1 MCGNKTSI
9 KFLKNNMRFIEI
21 DFIQL
26 SFFFFANI
34 KELMIFS
41 TNQFSFLIKRN
52 SPTFPSYSRTNRV
65 IILSTDNYIE
75 EQAKRLG
82 MTYNEVFQDCIDEAT
97 RQLEMSFV
105 RAKEEGK
112 RIIYDQTNLSIKTRK
127 KKLTKVPSI
136 YKRTVVWFQVDLEEA
151 LKRNKTREGKFIPE
165 SILKRM
171 YHQFE
176 VPTLEEGF
184 DFVSCGND

>member
-1 MCGNKTSI
+1 MSWTGKNMFIPELVMLCGIPCSGKSTYVNKLLTYEYW
-9 KFLKNNMRFIEI
+9 K
-21 DFIQL
+21 D
-26 SFFFFANI
+26 A
-34 KELMIFS
+34 
-41 TNQFSFLIKRN
+41 
-52 SPTFPSYSRTNRV
+52 

-112 RIIYDQTNLSIKTRK
+112 RIIWDQTNLSIKTRK
-127 KKLTKVPSI
+127 KKLIKVPSI

-151 LKRNKTREGKFIPE
+151 LKRNETREGKFIPE

>member
-1 MCGNKTSI
+1 MSWTGKNMFIPELVMLCGIPCSGKSTYVNKLRAYEYW
-9 KFLKNNMRFIEI
+9 K
-21 DFIQL
+21 D
-26 SFFFFANI
+26 A
-34 KELMIFS
+34 
-41 TNQFSFLIKRN
+41 
-52 SPTFPSYSRTNRV
+52 V
-65 IILSTDNYIE
+65 VLSTDNYIE

-112 RIIYDQTNLSIKTRK
+112 RIIWDQTNLSIKTRK

-136 YKRTVVWFQVDLEEA
+136 YKRTAVWFQVDLEEA
-151 LKRNKTREGKFIPE
+151 LKRNETREGKFIPE

-184 DFVSCGND
+184 DFVSCVND

>member
-1 MCGNKTSI
+1 MYIPELVMLCGIPCSGKSTYVNKLLTY
-9 KFLKNNMRFIEI
+9 EYW
-21 DFIQL
+21 
-26 SFFFFANI
+26 
-34 KELMIFS
+34 E
-41 TNQFSFLIKRN
+41 N
-52 SPTFPSYSRTNRV
+52 SS
-65 IILSTDNYIE
+65 ILSTDNYIE

-105 RAKEEGK
+105 GAKEEGK
-112 RIIYDQTNLSIKTRK
+112 RIIWDQTNLSIKTRK

-151 LKRNKTREGKFIPE
+151 LKRNETREGKFIPE

>member
-1 MCGNKTSI
+1 MYIPELVMLCGIPCSGKSTYVNKLLTY
-9 KFLKNNMRFIEI
+9 EYW
-21 DFIQL
+21 
-26 SFFFFANI
+26 
-34 KELMIFS
+34 E
-41 TNQFSFLIKRN
+41 N
-52 SPTFPSYSRTNRV
+52 SV
-65 IILSTDNYIE
+65 VLSTDNYIE

-151 LKRNKTREGKFIPE
+151 LERNKNREGKFIPE

-184 DFVSCGND
+184 DFVSCVNDET

>member
-1 MCGNKTSI
+1 MSWTGKNMFIPELVMLCGIPCSGKSTYVNKLLTYEYW
-9 KFLKNNMRFIEI
+9 K
-21 DFIQL
+21 D
-26 SFFFFANI
+26 A
-34 KELMIFS
+34 
-41 TNQFSFLIKRN
+41 
-52 SPTFPSYSRTNRV
+52 

-105 RAKEEGK
+105 GAKEEGK
-112 RIIYDQTNLSIKTRK
+112 RIIWDQTNLSIKTRK

-151 LKRNKTREGKFIPE
+151 LKRNGTREGKFIPE

>member
-1 MCGNKTSI
+1 MSWTGKNMYIPELVMLCGIPCSGKSTYVNK
-9 KFLKNNMRFIEI
+9 LRAYEYW
-21 DFIQL
+21 
-26 SFFFFANI
+26 
-34 KELMIFS
+34 E
-41 TNQFSFLIKRN
+41 N
-52 SPTFPSYSRTNRV
+52 SV
-65 IILSTDNYIE
+65 VLSTDNYIE

-105 RAKEEGK
+105 RAKDEGK
-112 RIIYDQTNLSIKTRK
+112 KIIWDQTNLSIKTRK
-127 KKLTKVPSI
+127 KKLIKVPSI
-136 YKRTVVWFQVDLEEA
+136 YKRTVVWFRVDLEEA
-151 LKRNKTREGKFIPE
+151 LKRNGTREGKFIPE

>member
-1 MCGNKTSI
+1 MSWTGKNMFIPELVMLCGIPCSGKSTYVNKLRDYEYW
-9 KFLKNNMRFIEI
+9 K
-21 DFIQL
+21 D
-26 SFFFFANI
+26 A
-34 KELMIFS
+34 
-41 TNQFSFLIKRN
+41 
-52 SPTFPSYSRTNRV
+52 V
-65 IILSTDNYIE
+65 VLSTDNYIE

-112 RIIYDQTNLSIKTRK
+112 RIIWDQTNLSIKTRK

-136 YKRTVVWFQVDLEEA
+136 YKRTAVWFQVDLEEA
-151 LKRNKTREGKFIPE
+151 LKRNETREGKFIPE

-184 DFVSCGND
+184 DFVSWAYD

>member
-1 MCGNKTSI
+1 MSWTGKNMFIPELVMLCGIPCSGKSTYVNKLLTYEYWE
-9 KFLKNNMRFIEI
+9 N
-21 DFIQL
+21 
-26 SFFFFANI
+26 A
-34 KELMIFS
+34 
-41 TNQFSFLIKRN
+41 
-52 SPTFPSYSRTNRV
+52 V
-65 IILSTDNYIE
+65 VLSTDNYIE

-127 KKLTKVPSI
+127 KKLIKVPSI
-136 YKRTVVWFQVDLEEA
+136 YKRTVVWFRVDLEEA
-151 LKRNKTREGKFIPE
+151 LKRNGTREGKFIPE

>member
-1 MCGNKTSI
+1 MSWTGKNMYIPELVMLCGIPCSGKSTYVNK
-9 KFLKNNMRFIEI
+9 LRAYEYW
-21 DFIQL
+21 
-26 SFFFFANI
+26 
-34 KELMIFS
+34 E
-41 TNQFSFLIKRN
+41 N
-52 SPTFPSYSRTNRV
+52 SV
-65 IILSTDNYIE
+65 VLSTDNYIE

-105 RAKEEGK
+105 RAKDEGK
-112 RIIYDQTNLSIKTRK
+112 KIIWDQTNLSIKTRK
-127 KKLTKVPSI
+127 KKLIKVPSI
-136 YKRTVVWFQVDLEEA
+136 YKRTVVWFRVDLEEA
-151 LKRNKTREGKFIPE
+151 LKRNETREGKFIPE

-171 YHQFE
+171 YYQFE

>member
-1 MCGNKTSI
+1 MFPTGNLLSMPEAIFLCGIPTSG
-9 KFLKNNMRFIEI
+9 KSTYAEKLKSMKYWE
-21 DFIQL
+21 
-26 SFFFFANI
+26 
-34 KELMIFS
+34 
-41 TNQFSFLIKRN
+41 N
-52 SPTFPSYSRTNRV
+52 SV
-65 IILSTDNYIE
+65 VLSTDNYIE

-112 RIIYDQTNLSIKTRK
+112 RIIWDQTNLSIKTRK

-184 DFVSCGND
+184 DFVSCVND

>member
-1 MCGNKTSI
+1 MYIPEIVMLVGIPCSGKSTYVNKLRDYEYW
-9 KFLKNNMRFIEI
+9 K
-21 DFIQL
+21 D
-26 SFFFFANI
+26 A
-34 KELMIFS
+34 
-41 TNQFSFLIKRN
+41 
-52 SPTFPSYSRTNRV
+52 V
-65 IILSTDNYIE
+65 VLSTDNYIE

-112 RIIYDQTNLSIKTRK
+112 RIIWDQTNLSIKTRK

-136 YKRTVVWFQVDLEEA
+136 YKRTAVWFQVDLEEA
-151 LKRNKTREGKFIPE
+151 LKRNETREGKFIPE

-184 DFVSCGND
+184 DFVSCVND

>member
-1 MCGNKTSI
+1 MYIPELVMLCGIPCSGKSTYVNK
-9 KFLKNNMRFIEI
+9 LRDYEYWEN
-21 DFIQL
+21 
-26 SFFFFANI
+26 A
-34 KELMIFS
+34 
-41 TNQFSFLIKRN
+41 
-52 SPTFPSYSRTNRV
+52 V
-65 IILSTDNYIE
+65 VLSTDNYIE

-112 RIIYDQTNLSIKTRK
+112 RIIWDQTNLSIKTRK

-151 LKRNKTREGKFIPE
+151 LKRNETREGKFIPE

>member
-1 MCGNKTSI
+1 MSWTGKNMFIPELVMLCGIPCSGKSTYVNKLLTYEYWE
-9 KFLKNNMRFIEI
+9 N
-21 DFIQL
+21 
-26 SFFFFANI
+26 A
-34 KELMIFS
+34 
-41 TNQFSFLIKRN
+41 
-52 SPTFPSYSRTNRV
+52 

-105 RAKEEGK
+105 GAKEEGK
-112 RIIYDQTNLSIKTRK
+112 RIIWDQTNLSIKTRK
-127 KKLTKVPSI
+127 KKLIKVPSI
-136 YKRTVVWFQVDLEEA
+136 YKRTAVWFQVDLEEA